1 MATSLRFLLL
11 AAIFT
16 TCSASIFG
24 QDSEIGWANYYSD
37 YYQGRATAYGEV
49 YDRAQLSC
57 AHKSYPAGT
66 LLRVTRMDTRRSVIV
81 RVNDKGPLAEG
92 FLVTLSLE
100 GALSLGMEQTGKARV
115 LVEPVGFAQTPQ
127 QPVTASSYSRYETPQ
142 EFYNPDLTPRGVGTN
157 PYPLNRTALLPKNNS
172 PAPYTETVVQ
182 SPYST
187 YPINNPYTSGNNYQN
202 TPATSSYPPSSVP
215 SGYEYPVTPAVST
228 ELAARSPLSAT
239 TVRTSGFGIQLGA
252 YSSKENAE
260 RQAQSIQ
267 SLGVGEVF
275 VVPGVSNNNAVV
287 YRVVAGASG
296 TRTEAEAYRRQLLA
310 QFRLSG
316 FIVEF

>member
-1 MATSLRFLLL
+1 MVTSLRTLLL
-11 AAIFT
+11 AAIFS
-16 TCSASIFG
+16 TCSAFVFG

-37 YYQGRATAYGEV
+37 YYQGRVTAYGEV

-66 LLRVTRMDTRRSVIV
+66 LLRVTRMDNRRSVIV

-115 LVEPVGFAQTPQ
+115 LVEPVGFAQNPQ
-127 QPVTASSYSRYETPQ
+127 PITSNSYSRYE
-142 EFYNPDLTPRGVGTN
+142 NPDSYDQGLTPRNPYAATVPSTTN
-157 PYPLNRTALLPKNNS
+157 PYPLNRTALLPKTNT
-172 PAPYTETVVQ
+172 PAPTTETVVQ
-182 SPYST
+182 
-187 YPINNPYTSGNNYQN
+187 NPYNPYATNYQ
-202 TPATSSYPPSSVP
+202 TVPATNAYSPASDPVSYD
-215 SGYEYPVTPAVST
+215 YPANAAPADM
-228 ELAARSPLSAT
+228 AARSPFAT
-239 TVRTSGFGIQLGA
+239 NTRTSGFGIQLGA
-252 YSSKENAE
+252 YGSKENAE

-267 SLGVGEVF
+267 VLGVGEVF
-275 VVPGVSNNNAVV
+275 VVPGISSQSAVV
-287 YRVVAGASG
+287 YRVIAGASG
-296 TRTEAEAYRRQLLA
+296 TRAEAEAYRRQLMA